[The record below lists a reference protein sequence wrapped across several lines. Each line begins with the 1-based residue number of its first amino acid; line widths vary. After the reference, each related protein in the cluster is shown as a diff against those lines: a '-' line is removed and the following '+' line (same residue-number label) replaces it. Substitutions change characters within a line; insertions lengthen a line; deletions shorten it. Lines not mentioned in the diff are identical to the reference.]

1 MTTATLTEP
10 VNRATLPPG
19 VSPSSVPTLSAVEIE
34 VLKHLRSLRYGQLT
48 VQIHDARVV
57 QIERTE
63 KIRPDPR
70 QA

>member
-1 MTTATLTEP
+1 MTNATLTEP
-10 VNRATLPPG
+10 LIRTTTSTTL
-19 VSPSSVPTLSAVEIE
+19 TAVEAE

-63 KIRPDPR
+63 KLRPDQRPGDPR
-70 QA
+70 

>member
-1 MTTATLTEP
+1 MTNATLTEP
-10 VNRATLPPG
+10 GSRAVL
-19 VSPSSVPTLSAVEIE
+19 SPIEVE

-63 KIRPDPR
+63 KIRPDQRPGDPR